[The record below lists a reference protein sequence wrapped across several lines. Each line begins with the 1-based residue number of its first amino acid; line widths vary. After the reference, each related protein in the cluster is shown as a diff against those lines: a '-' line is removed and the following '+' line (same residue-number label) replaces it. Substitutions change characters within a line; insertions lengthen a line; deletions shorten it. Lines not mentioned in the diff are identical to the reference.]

1 MENWLNKRA
10 ELSPQKTAVIYQD
23 QRFSFAQVAQKVHQQ
38 AQLLQGL
45 NIQNQDRVAIFCTNS
60 LETYFNILALKQL

>member
-10 ELSPQKTAVIYQD
+10 QLSPQKTAIVYQG

-45 NIQNQDRVAIFCTNS
+45 KILKIKIES
-60 LETYFNILALKQL
+60 LFLAQTA